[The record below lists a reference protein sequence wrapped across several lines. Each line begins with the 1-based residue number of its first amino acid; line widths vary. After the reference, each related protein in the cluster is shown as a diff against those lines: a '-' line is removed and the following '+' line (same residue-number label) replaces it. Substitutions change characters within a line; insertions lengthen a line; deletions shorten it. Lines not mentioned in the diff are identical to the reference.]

1 MKTLRRVAALGTAI
15 ALLAATPAVAQSPPT
30 LSGEFFTTHT
40 VFNEPTAGTCT
51 TDPDTG
57 STTYSMAF
65 TGFAVGPYF
74 GTYTEDITATIG
86 PAGAPIQIGPF
97 PGDGFVGPSPASGMI
112 GAGQLLTLAI
122 DFTITSA
129 AGNVT
134 GEKVLSAVVPAD
146 QTHAGVCAEFNSTPT
161 PAGVISGGYRDVRAF
176 DLTYSAT
183 ITTADGQFHDEG
195 SSRLQARKG
204 IITDPSGSNVFVR
217 VNDLGEDFLSSLPGT
232 IPLNEPRNGRGC
244 GDANHVHL
252 REDECKKIRLDDGTM
267 VPN

>member
-1 MKTLRRVAALGTAI
+1 MKGITRAVGLALAI
-15 ALLAATPAVAQSPPT
+15 ALVGAAPAVAQAPPT
-30 LSGEFFTTHT
+30 MTGEVFMFHDL
-40 VFNEPTAGTCT
+40 FNEPTAGTCV

-57 STTYSMAF
+57 NTTFSMSF
-65 TGFAVGPYF
+65 TGIAVGPYT
-74 GTYTEDITATIG
+74 GTYTEEITATIG
-86 PAGAPIQIGPF
+86 PAGAPIPIGPF
-97 PGDGFVGPSPASGMI
+97 PDGNPDALPGLADGMI
-112 GAGQLLTLAI
+112 GAGQLLTLTAT
-122 DFTITSA
+122 FTIDSP
-129 AGNVT
+129 AGDVS
-134 GEKVLSAVVPAD
+134 GEKVLSTVVAAD
-146 QTHAGVCAEFNSTPT
+146 QTHAGVCAEYNNSPSQFG
-161 PAGVISGGYRDVRAF
+161 PLNGGYRDVRAF

-204 IITDPSGSNVFVR
+204 IITAGSFTAVR
-217 VNDLGEDFLSSLPGT
+217 VDDLGEDFASSLTGT